1 MKQDNNTTLTP
12 AQNIADWW
20 KGLSTIEKVF
30 LAKEHL
36 GLVPESFTN
45 VLISALYNAEHTPLL
60 NEQEDKFIL
69 SQDGETLTFE
79 GIRANCFADYE
90 ESISQ
95 TNETETFFDWCKNSY
110 PYEKAEN
117 KPPVQED
124 KTEDVSVRDKAI
136 EWWENVIGRAKS
148 YELKNKY
155 FAGHASLH
163 PLDIEHIYK
172 SENPVEAEKEDGVGY
187 TGGEWLVNE
196 LTMNESAFEIRTD
209 TSKGQNSNGYI
220 ATIYCSAYTVP
231 NQAKVNAIRIVKA
244 VNNFDA
250 MKELLEYIV
259 KPYPNVEWVQN
270 TAKALLTNIK

>member
-1 MKQDNNTTLTP
+1 MHKYKFNSSNFNT
-12 AQNIADWW
+12 AA
-20 KGLSTIEKVF
+20 V
-30 LAKEHL
+30 
-36 GLVPESFTN
+36 
-45 VLISALYNAEHTPLL
+45 ISMYTAEHTPLL
-60 NEQEDKFIL
+60 NEQE
-69 SQDGETLTFE
+69 E
-79 GIRANCFADYE
+79 
-90 ESISQ
+90 
-95 TNETETFFDWCKNSY
+95 
-110 PYEKAEN
+110 
-117 KPPVQED
+117 
-124 KTEDVSVRDKAI
+124 KTEDVSV
-136 EWWENVIGRAKS
+136 GC
-148 YELKNKY
+148 
-155 FAGHASLH
+155 
-163 PLDIEHIYK
+163 
-172 SENPVEAEKEDGVGY
+172 